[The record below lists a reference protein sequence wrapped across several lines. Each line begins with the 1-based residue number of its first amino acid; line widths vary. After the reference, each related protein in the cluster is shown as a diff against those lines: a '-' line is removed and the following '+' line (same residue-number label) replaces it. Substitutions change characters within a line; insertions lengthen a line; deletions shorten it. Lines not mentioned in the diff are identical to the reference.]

1 MEEIMSRISVKLGDL
16 EIEYEGEQKFIT
28 DGLLK
33 FAKDFVATTGGT
45 STDFF
50 APGTKPNVN
59 RKSAVAMSTSSIA
72 QKLGA
77 KTGTDLAVAAAAHLI
92 LVKKME
98 KFSHTELLAEMRE
111 AKTFYK
117 KSYHN
122 NLGNTLKTLVN
133 AGRFNHLGGNDYSL
147 SESEI
152 SNLQA
157 KLA

>member
-1 MEEIMSRISVKLGDL
+1 MSRISVKLGDL
-16 EIEYEGEQKFIT
+16 EIEYEGEQKFIA

-33 FAKDFVATTGGT
+33 FAKDFITAVGGD
-45 STDFF
+45 SVDGSHPAKAF
-50 APGTKPNVN
+50 KIN
-59 RKSAVAMSTSSIA
+59 RKSALTLSTSSIA

-77 KTGTDLAVAAAAHLI
+77 KTGPDLAVAAGAQLI
-92 LVKKME
+92 LVKKMD

-117 KSYHN
+117 KSFHS
-122 NLGNTLKTLVN
+122 NLGNSLKTLVT

-147 SESEI
+147 SENEI
-152 SNLQA
+152 LDLEA